1 LVLVRGVLWPLLAH
15 LLMVH
20 LLLLLSMAVE
30 LLLLLLLLPELMPVQ
45 LVSLI
50 QS

>member
-1 LVLVRGVLWPLLAH
+1 
-15 LLMVH
+15 MVH

-45 LVSLI
+45 LVPLI